1 MQAITLGE
9 MKLQAVRVQ
18 HYIDGI
24 PDAHLPQRPGHQT
37 LQDGSSVLMQQV
49 HLIQDKQANNLGQ
62 SHISHTFPRH
72 HIPLLRSSHQHLQE
86 MSRTSIK
93 RCWPRFEEHAG
104 SCPEEPL
111 SYCFIPRLSA
121 GCRVRIELLRNSLK
135 TATNKPEDNHAM
147 LPEMASEWE
156 THKNLISYEATF
168 PRHVG
173 REWNT
178 IEFYLKNFIYSG
190 FTLMSHILGKHKYL
204 IPISYTYCK
213 AIKQHFKQKSTTIPN
228 L

>member
-1 MQAITLGE
+1 MLTC
-9 MKLQAVRVQ
+9 R
-18 HYIDGI
+18 
-24 PDAHLPQRPGHQT
+24 
-37 LQDGSSVLMQQV
+37 SVLATRLSKTGPLSSCSRCTSSKISKRTIWDRATSPTLFLV
-49 HLIQDKQANNLGQ
+49 TTSHFSGVVTNICKRWAKRQ
-62 SHISHTFPRH
+62 SNDADHG
-72 HIPLLRSSHQHLQE
+72 LRSMLDPVQRIIL
-86 MSRTSIK
+86 
-93 RCWPRFEEHAG
+93 
-104 SCPEEPL
+104 
-111 SYCFIPRLSA
+111 RLSA
-121 GCRVRIELLRNSLK
+121 GCRVRIELLRNSLR

-204 IPISYTYCK
+204 IPISFTYCK